1 MSTVTVEV
9 KGLSELQATLSKLP
23 GKLQERTGVK
33 AVSAAA
39 AVIQAEVKARA
50 PVRSHPGGKKISKG
64 KGNAGLRYPGN
75 LKKHI
80 GRRRTSRG
88 SGTVIS
94 YAVGPTGLG
103 WYGKLVEMGTRVAA
117 AHPFMRPAI
126 AAKGDQAVEQFRLTL
141 GAGIDDAVR
150 ASK

>member
-9 KGLSELQATLSKLP
+9 KGLSELQRTLSQLP
-23 GKLQERTGVK
+23 GKLQERVGVK

-50 PVRSHPGGKKISKG
+50 PVRSHMGAKKRGKG
-64 KGNAGLRYPGN
+64 KDAGQRYPGN

-80 GRRRTSRG
+80 GRRRTSPG

-94 YAVGPTGLG
+94 YAVGPTKMA
-103 WYGKLVEMGTRVAA
+103 WYGALVEKGTRYAA

-126 AAKGDQAVEQFRLTL
+126 DAKGMQAIDRFRLTL
-141 GAGIDDAVR
+141 GAGIEDAVK
-150 ASK
+150 ASQ